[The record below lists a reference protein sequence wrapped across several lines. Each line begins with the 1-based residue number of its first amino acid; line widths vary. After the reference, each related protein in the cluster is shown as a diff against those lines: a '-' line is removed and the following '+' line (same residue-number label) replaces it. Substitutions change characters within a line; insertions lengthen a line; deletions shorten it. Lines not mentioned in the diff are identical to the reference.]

1 MISFIGSSPL
11 ARGLLVLELR
21 LPLPHRIIPA
31 RAGFTLQSGKPV
43 TELRDHPRSRGV
55 YDALVAADAFAEGS
69 SPLARGLRVPPAGD
83 GDHVGI
89 IPARAGFTWRRCAG
103 SPRGWDHPRSRGVY
117 LDVCVSIVHSDG
129 SSPLARGLLNVPPR
143 VQDLPGI
150 IPARAGFTAAAQALR
165 RAAADHPRSRG
176 VYRFRRNDKCPA
188 TGSSPLARGLLHSPQ
203 LAGRFVRIIPARAG
217 FTVRTSTTRGI
228 PGDHPRSRGVYAGD
242 TVIITGTNGSSPL
255 ARGLRRQAVQ
265 GRGDARIIPA
275 RAGFTTTPPSRRR
288 PPRDHPRSRGVYPS
302 GRPGRLASSGS
313 SPLARGLLR
322 IIRERECR
330 KRIIPARAGF
340 TAEYIVGDVW
350 REGSSPLARGL
361 RGTGPPSPG
370 P

>member
-1 MISFIGSSPL
+1 MPL
-11 ARGLLVLELR
+11 R
-21 LPLPHRIIPA
+21 
-31 RAGFTLQSGKPV
+31 
-43 TELRDHPRSRGV
+43 RDHPRSRGV
-55 YDALVAADAFAEGS
+55 YGYRQPVTVITSGS
-69 SPLARGLRVPPAGD
+69 SPLARGLHGGDAQAVPGA
-83 GDHVGI
+83 GI
-89 IPARAGFTWRRCAG
+89 IPARAGFTWTCA
-103 SPRGWDHPRSRGVY
+103 SA
-117 LDVCVSIVHSDG
+117 
-129 SSPLARGLLNVPPR
+129 SS
-143 VQDLPGI
+143 
-150 IPARAGFTAAAQALR
+150 TAT
-165 RAAADHPRSRG
+165 DHPRSRG